1 MGLLVLLYSRH
12 PKAAL
17 EMGKFALKAK
27 DYISAFRL
35 FSEASEQGYAEA
47 ARELAAMFEKGLGM
61 PKNPERAKQLM
72 ERAEELEKSN

>member
-1 MGLLVLLYSRH
+1 M
-12 PKAAL
+12 
-17 EMGKFALKAK
+17 E
-27 DYISAFRL
+27 
-35 FSEASEQGYAEA
+35 EGYAEA